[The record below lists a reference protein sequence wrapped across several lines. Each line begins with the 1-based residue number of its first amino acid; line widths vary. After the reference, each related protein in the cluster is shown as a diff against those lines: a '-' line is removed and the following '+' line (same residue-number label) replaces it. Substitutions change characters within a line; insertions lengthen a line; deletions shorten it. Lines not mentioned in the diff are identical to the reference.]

1 MASNIKDIKV
11 NISGDASALKA
22 SLKEVN
28 DEVGKT
34 QRELSNVE
42 RLLKMDPGNMDL
54 LREKQ
59 ELLTNSIN
67 ETKNKLD
74 ALKEAKK
81 RADEEGIRNTEQ
93 GAKTYNELINQ
104 ISVTET
110 KLKSLNKTMSE
121 FGSVNASKISAIGN
135 EFKIVGDKIEDAGKK
150 LAPFSAAAGGVIGA
164 GVAYNAQMQKYETA
178 ITTLTGSAEKAE
190 SIMNQIK
197 QDASSTPFDVSGLT
211 QATQLLLSTG
221 LDAEEARGTIL
232 ALGDAISA
240 TGGGDAELSR
250 MAVNLQQIKNLG
262 KASSI
267 DIKQFANAG
276 IDVYGLLA
284 DYLHV
289 SKEEA
294 AQMTI
299 SWDDLNGALIAASQE
314 GGKYFGAMEAQ
325 SQTFNG
331 AVSNLKDSLGQLVGS
346 LTESLMPIITQ
357 VVQKISQLA
366 EWFKNLSPETQSL
379 ISTILLLVTALSPV
393 LIIIG
398 KLTTGIGS
406 IMTFAPMIMTAITT
420 IGGFITTTLIPAV
433 SALWTLLMANPIGA
447 AIALIAGIIAAV
459 VALWNNCEWFR
470 NGVMAIFDWFKTAFT
485 AVGEFFGNIFGG
497 MWDKIKAF
505 YDFIKPISEAIYGWI
520 GEKIT
525 GALEKFKAYFQAYM
539 DLMVQFIQDPIG
551 TIKEIFA
558 ALLPMIYD
566 WALSMVQKLKDGFN
580 KVVEVGRF
588 IVEGIWSGIQK
599 AKDWL
604 LDRIKSFASTITDGI
619 KAFFGIESP
628 SKVMRDEVG
637 KYLAQGIGVGF
648 NKEMTHVISDM
659 TATAR
664 QITDAISTELDVNAM
679 PHVKSAITSQ
689 NYYTTKSYSNTT
701 EVVKQPSNVTLVM
714 DKKKLGEIMVP
725 VMAER
730 NKVLGVSL
738 S

>member
-22 SLKEVN
+22 SLKGVN

-59 ELLTNSIN
+59 VLLTNSIQD
-67 ETKNKLD
+67 TKTKLE

-81 RADEEGIRNTEQ
+81 SADEEGIKNTEQ

-104 ISVTET
+104 IAATEI
-110 KLKSLNKTMSE
+110 KLNSLEKTMSN
-121 FGSVNASKISAIGN
+121 FGSVHAAKIASIGD
-135 EFKIVGDKIEDAGKK
+135 EFKNVGDKIEDAGKK
-150 LAPFSAAAGGVIGA
+150 MAGFSAAAAGVIA
-164 GVAYNAQMQKYETA
+164 TGVAYNAQMQKYETA
-178 ITTLTGSAEKAE
+178 ITTLTGSAEEAE

-197 QDASSTPFDVSGLT
+197 QDASTTPFDVSGLT
-211 QATQLLLSTG
+211 SATQLLLSTG
-221 LDAEEARGTIL
+221 LSAEEARGTIL

-379 ISTILLLVTALSPV
+379 ISTILLLVAALSPV
-393 LIIIG
+393 LILIG
-398 KLTTGIGS
+398 QLTTGIGS
-406 IMTFAPMIMTAITT
+406 IMTFAPMIMTAITA

-433 SALWTLLMANPIGA
+433 STLFTLLMANPIGLIVA
-447 AIALIAGIIAAV
+447 AIAGIIAAI

-470 NGVMAIFDWFKTAFT
+470 NGVMTVFEWFKSAFT
-485 AVGEFFGNIFGG
+485 AIGEFFANIFGG
-497 MWDKIKAF
+497 IWERIKAF
-505 YDFIKPISEAIYGWI
+505 YDFIHPISQAITDWLAS
-520 GEKIT
+520 KIV
-525 GALEKFKAYFQAYM
+525 GVFDNFKTYFKAYM
-539 DLMVQFIQDPIG
+539 DLMVAFIQDPIG
-551 TIKEIFA
+551 TIKEIFQT
-558 ALLPMIYD
+558 LLPKIYE
-566 WALSMVQKLKDGFN
+566 WALSMVQKVKDGF
-580 KVVEVGRF
+580 KKIVEVGKY
-588 IVEGIWSGIQK
+588 IVEGIWNGILN

-604 LDRIKSFASTITDGI
+604 LNKIKSFASTITDGI
-619 KAFFGIESP
+619 KSFFGIESP

-648 NKEMTHVISDM
+648 DREMTRVISDM

-679 PHVKSAITSQ
+679 PHVKNAITSQ